1 MGELRSWRGE
11 TSATRNNS
19 FGGVDMVISG
29 NVPQG
34 AG

>member
-11 TSATRNNS
+11 TLQLRNNN

-29 NVPQG
+29 NVRRVPG
-34 AG
+34 